1 MDANIDATMTPAEP
15 HLHKF
20 LFSSSGRPGA
30 KEWMISMATKI
41 RALGGVVS
49 DSCIETGVEASDVD
63 ITTTHLITRSPLQR
77 TAKVIKACVM
87 GMHILD
93 DSFVDAST
101 AAATFVAEQ
110 PYRAHSAQLREGAAA
125 QWRLMWNNEKQ
136 RALTHQQIF
145 ILSKE
150 GDSRTEHFKDI
161 LEIAGAAV
169 QVSPDMSSCRNV
181 YSAEMGS
188 CRHADYACVMQKDL
202 PKVKQESF
210 TAICKSAPTIQLVDQ
225 THLIDLIC
233 LRAEPPDVVQTQL
246 SMLF

>member
-1 MDANIDATMTPAEP
+1 
-15 HLHKF
+15 
-20 LFSSSGRPGA
+20 
-30 KEWMISMATKI
+30 MATKI

-77 TAKVIKACVM
+77 TPKVIKACVM
-87 GMHILD
+87 GMLILD
-93 DSFVDAST
+93 DSFVEAST

-136 RALTHQQIF
+136 RALIDQRIF

-150 GDSRTEHFKDI
+150 GDTRTEHFKGI

-169 QVSPDMSSCRNV
+169 DVSADVNSCH
-181 YSAEMGS
+181 SI
-188 CRHADYACVMQKDL
+188 DYACVMHKDL